1 MPKMKVKIY
10 TIKDCMF
17 CQLAKQLLKKKNIKY
32 EEIIIDS
39 TNNTFENLKTKT
51 NFTTLPQIFIN
62 NTFIGGYSE
71 LKVLLE
77 NIKNQN

>member
-1 MPKMKVKIY
+1 MKVKIY